1 MKKLELRFRNED
13 DKVVTF
19 QLDNPVEPVDAD
31 LVNEAMDEII
41 EAEAFS
47 TPGGKLLIKESA
59 RVVEQKVEEIKI
71 V

>member
-13 DKVVTF
+13 DKIVTF
-19 QLDNPVEPVDAD
+19 QLDNPLEPVDSD

-41 EAEAFS
+41 QAEAFA
-47 TPGGKLLIKESA
+47 TPGGKLLTKESA
-59 RVVEQKVEEIKI
+59 RLVEQKVEEIKI